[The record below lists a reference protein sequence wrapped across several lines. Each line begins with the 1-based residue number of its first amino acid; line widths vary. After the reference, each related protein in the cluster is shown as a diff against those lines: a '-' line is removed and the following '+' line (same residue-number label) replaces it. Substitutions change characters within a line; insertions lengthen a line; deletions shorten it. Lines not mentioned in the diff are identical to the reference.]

1 MYVIATVICPNFHF
15 SVSHYVPLLNLLFEQ
30 IAYSNEYLLAKIG
43 VDTAKNEPLE
53 VWGKYSILF
62 TDVLITERVLS
73 AAYRA
78 RAVLPQPVDDAVPA
92 EEMRARQLRRGV
104 AHDLRLETF
113 FPECSFP
120 PIWILNLGSSVK
132 SSAVSAKEPGSCR
145 KKPE

>member
-1 MYVIATVICPNFHF
+1 MKLTLFHCCVK
-15 SVSHYVPLLNLLFEQ
+15 SLIEAHHVAH
-30 IAYSNEYLLAKIG
+30 
-43 VDTAKNEPLE
+43 
-53 VWGKYSILF
+53 
-62 TDVLITERVLS
+62 DVLITERVLS

-120 PIWILNLGSSVK
+120 PIWI
-132 SSAVSAKEPGSCR
+132 
-145 KKPE
+145 